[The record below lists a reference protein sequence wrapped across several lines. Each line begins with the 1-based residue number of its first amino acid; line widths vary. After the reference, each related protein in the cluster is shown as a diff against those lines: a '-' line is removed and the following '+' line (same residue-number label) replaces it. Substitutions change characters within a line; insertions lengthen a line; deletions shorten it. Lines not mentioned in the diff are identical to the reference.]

1 MKLAKRAKK
10 IKETVDTT
18 KRYTLQQA
26 VESLKGSPPAK
37 FDESV
42 ELSLLLGVD
51 PKKSDQQ
58 VRGTVLLPSGTGKSI
73 RVVALCKGDN
83 VKKAEAAG
91 AEHVGDADLIAKIK
105 GGWTDFDVLVVT
117 PDMMREVGKLGKIL
131 GPRGLMPSPKGGT
144 VTTDI
149 AKAIEEVRKGK
160 IEFKVDK
167 SSVINSF
174 IGKIS
179 FSIEQILA
187 NVEELLA
194 AIIKAKPSSA
204 KGVYMKSLHLSTT
217 MGPGI
222 TIDVNSLNIN

>member
-18 KRYTLQQA
+18 KKYTLQQA
-26 VESLKGSPPAK
+26 VESLKGCPPAK

-83 VKKAEAAG
+83 VKKAEEAG
-91 AEHVGDADLIAKIK
+91 AQHVGDADLIAKIK

-117 PDMMREVGKLGKIL
+117 PDMMRDVGKLGKVL

-149 AKAIEEVRKGK
+149 AKAIEEVRRGK

-179 FSIEQILA
+179 FSVEQILA

-204 KGVYMKSLHLSTT
+204 KGAYMKSLHLSTT

-222 TIDVNSLNIN
+222 NIDVNSLNIN

>member
-1 MKLAKRAKK
+1 MKLAKRQKK
-10 IKETVDTT
+10 IKETVDTS
-18 KRYTLQQA
+18 KKYTLKEA
-26 VESLKGSPPAK
+26 VEMLKKCPPAK
-37 FDESV
+37 FDESI

-58 VRGTVLLPSGTGKSI
+58 VRGTVLLPSGTGKAV

-91 AEHVGDADLIAKIK
+91 ADMVGDADLIAKIK

-117 PDMMREVGKLGKIL
+117 PDMMRDVGKLGKVL

-149 AKAIEEVRKGK
+149 AKGVEDVKKGK

-174 IGKIS
+174 IGKLS
-179 FSIEQILA
+179 FSVEQIMA
-187 NVEELLA
+187 NLDELLS
-194 AIIKAKPSSA
+194 AITKAKPSSA
-204 KGVYMKSLHLSTT
+204 KGAYMKSLHLSTT

-222 TIDVNSLNIN
+222 SIDVNSVQY